1 MSIQQIQEA
10 ITYMEEHIYEDINY
24 VDVAKSVHMSGYN
37 FHRTFSFV
45 TGMTANEY
53 IRSRRLTLAAQELQ
67 TTKLPVID
75 AAYKYGYESPESF
88 SKAFSR
94 FHGSTPK
101 QAKQP
106 GAKLHLFNPLAIK
119 LIVEGGSIM
128 DYRMEHRERQQFI
141 AVVRAFPN
149 EIINDDQDHSIPDLW
164 TECTEKNLLGQLKAL
179 RPDGKK
185 DLYGLCS
192 PAKSS
197 ETHFHYGI
205 GVVRDGDTDAAGC
218 DALLADGFTVWETEP
233 ADYAV
238 FKCFGAD
245 GDCLGE
251 TWSNFYKEFV
261 PQTGYTQTEDS
272 DYEIYF
278 ERGEKGLFCELWV
291 PVSKKG

>member
-149 EIINDDQDHSIPDLW
+149 EIINDDQDHSIPDFW

-185 DLYGLCS
+185 ICTVC
-192 PAKSS
+192 A
-197 ETHFHYGI
+197 
-205 GVVRDGDTDAAGC
+205 VRQKAVKPIFIMVLVSCAMEIRM
-218 DALLADGFTVWETEP
+218 LLAVMHCWQTALPCGKRNPQTMLCLSALALTGTVWERH
-233 ADYAV
+233 
-238 FKCFGAD
+238 GAIFTRS
-245 GDCLGE
+245 LYHRQA
-251 TWSNFYKEFV
+251 TRRQRIRTMKYILSV
-261 PQTGYTQTEDS
+261 V
-272 DYEIYF
+272 
-278 ERGEKGLFCELWV
+278 RKGCSV
-291 PVSKKG
+291 NCGCQ